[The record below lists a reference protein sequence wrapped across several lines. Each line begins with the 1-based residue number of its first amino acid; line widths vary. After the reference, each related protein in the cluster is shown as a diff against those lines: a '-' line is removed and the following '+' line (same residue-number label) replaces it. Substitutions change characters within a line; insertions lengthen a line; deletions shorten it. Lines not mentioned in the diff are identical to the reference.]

1 MRVKID
7 QLYVREFGRAPIHG
21 QIRFYYR
28 VLGRDFLILRTQ
40 GAEFQEL
47 IGRLAD
53 AKFEFDSIDGR
64 IICQLFPGAPAEWR
78 DLGPGDGLVQVSLM
92 EPRGWKIKRMTLSA
106 AIKEH
111 LGDDA

>member
-7 QLYVREFGRAPIHG
+7 QLYLREFGRAPIRG

-47 IGRLAD
+47 VGTLAD
-53 AKFEFDSIDGR
+53 AKFEFDSVDGR
-64 IICQLFPGAPAEWR
+64 IICKLFPDAPAEWQ
-78 DLGPGDGLVQVSLM
+78 DLGPGEGLVQVSLM
-92 EPRGWKIKRMTLSA
+92 EARGRKAKRMTLSE
-106 AIKEH
+106 AIKQH
-111 LGDDA
+111 LGE